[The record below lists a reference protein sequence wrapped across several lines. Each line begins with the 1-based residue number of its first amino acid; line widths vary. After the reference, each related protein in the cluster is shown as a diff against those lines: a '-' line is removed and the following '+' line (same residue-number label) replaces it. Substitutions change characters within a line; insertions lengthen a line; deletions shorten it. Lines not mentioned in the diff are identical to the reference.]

1 MWNTCCLHCY
11 SFCKMFPINVVGQ
24 KQKSALKLFY
34 DLLKAVYIEKI
45 LTITTIAT
53 KLVLSD
59 GYKIVLNIL

>member
-1 MWNTCCLHCY
+1 
-11 SFCKMFPINVVGQ
+11 MFPINVVGQ